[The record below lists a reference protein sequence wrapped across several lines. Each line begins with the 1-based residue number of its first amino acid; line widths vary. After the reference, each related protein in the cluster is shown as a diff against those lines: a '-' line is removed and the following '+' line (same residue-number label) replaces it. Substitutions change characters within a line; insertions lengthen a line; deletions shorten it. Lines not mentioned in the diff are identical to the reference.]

1 MKIGFTYDLRREY
14 TAMGFSDEE
23 TAEFDS
29 DVTIDAIEA
38 ALQGL
43 GHEVLRIGNIYELT
57 SQLAAGNRWDLVF
70 NISEGLYG
78 AARESQVPAL
88 LDAYRIPYTFSD
100 PLTLA
105 VSLDKAVAKK
115 LVLQAG
121 VPTPEFFV
129 IQSIDDISHERLLRE
144 NLFPLFVKPLTE
156 GTGKGISADS
166 IVWAPDAFRKQ
177 CSDLLGRFGQPVL
190 VETYLPGR
198 EFTAGIIGTG
208 KNAKCIGVMEIT
220 LNKEA
225 EPGVYSYLNKE
236 FYEERV
242 VYSLVKDKEIIRE
255 AADIALRAHRI
266 LGCRDAARAD
276 LKADAQGRLSFIEI
290 NPLAG
295 LHPVRSDLSI
305 LCGKI
310 GVPYTELISRIIG
323 SASQRV
329 RKTRLPNFL
338 ASQLLT

>member
-1 MKIGFTYDLRREY
+1 MKIGFTYDLRRDY

-29 DVTIDAIEA
+29 DVTINAIEG

-43 GHEVLRIGNIYELT
+43 GHEVSRIGNIYELT
-57 SQLAAGNRWDLVF
+57 RQLAAGDRWDMVF

-105 VSLDKAVAKK
+105 VSLDKAIAKK
-115 LVLQAG
+115 LVQQAG

-129 IQSIDDISHERLLRE
+129 IQSLDDITREKRLQE
-144 NLFPLFVKPLTE
+144 NIFPLFVKPLTE

-166 IVWAPDAFRKQ
+166 IVWNEDAFRKQ
-177 CSDLLGRFGQPVL
+177 CADLLGRFGQPVL
-190 VETYLPGR
+190 VEKYLPGR
-198 EFTAGIIGTG
+198 EYTAGIIGTG
-208 KNAKCIGVMEIT
+208 ENAECIGVLEIT

-225 EPGVYSYLNKE
+225 EPDVYSYLNKE
-236 FYEERV
+236 FYDERV
-242 VYSLVKDKEIIRE
+242 VYTLVDDKDIIRE
-255 AADIALRAHRI
+255 AADISLRAYRT

-276 LKADAQGRLSFIEI
+276 LKADAHGKLSFLEI

-310 GVPYTELISRIIG
+310 GVSYTELISRIVE
-323 SASQRV
+323 SALQRIREV
-329 RKTRLPNFL
+329 LDPVD
-338 ASQLLT
+338 A

>member
-29 DVTIDAIEA
+29 DVTIDAIEG

-57 SQLAAGNRWDLVF
+57 RQLAAGNRWDMVF

-105 VSLDKAVAKK
+105 VGLDKAAAKK
-115 LVLQAG
+115 LVLHAG

-129 IQSIDDISHERLLRE
+129 IQALNDISHEKRLRE
-144 NLFPLFVKPLTE
+144 NIFPLFVKPLTE
-156 GTGKGISADS
+156 GTGKGIGAES
-166 IVWAPDAFRKQ
+166 IVWDLDSFIKQ
-177 CSDLLGRFGQPVL
+177 CGNLLDRFGQPVL
-190 VETYLPGR
+190 AEKYLPGR
-198 EFTAGIIGTG
+198 EFTAGITGTG
-208 KNAKCIGVMEIT
+208 ANAECIGVMEIT
-220 LNKEA
+220 LNQDA
-225 EPGVYSYLNKE
+225 EPDVYSYLNKE

-242 VYSLVKDKEIIRE
+242 VYSLVDDKDIISD
-255 AADIALRAHRI
+255 AADIALKAYRI
-266 LGCRDAARAD
+266 LGCRDAGRVD
-276 LKADAQGRLSFIEI
+276 LKADGQGKLCFLEI

-305 LCGKI
+305 LCGKT
-310 GVPYTELISRIIG
+310 GMPYTELISRIVD
-323 SASQRV
+323 SALHRV
-329 RKTRLPNFL
+329 RKTLNPVNV
-338 ASQLLT
+338 